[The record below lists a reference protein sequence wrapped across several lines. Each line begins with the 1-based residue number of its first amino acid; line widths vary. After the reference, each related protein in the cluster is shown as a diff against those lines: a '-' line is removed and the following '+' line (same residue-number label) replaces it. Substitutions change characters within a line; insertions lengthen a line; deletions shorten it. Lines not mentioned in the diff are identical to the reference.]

1 MTGTCALQP
10 SQIGSTI
17 RHECQDYD
25 WDELDDYGESP
36 LDYCQACQDGVE
48 TWQRL
53 SVIIRNAKNEESV
66 DVEPAIVGSAVLP
79 FTEGEI
85 RELKEGDPFMRM
97 MILDPYRGLD
107 RSWFDYDCM
116 WREEQGLP
124 MSWEEGG
131 LPDEGGFTFDTR
143 PCTVGVSQADK
154 AAEMYNDW
162 EEAEEGWPEGT
173 RKRLGRPW
181 VFYRKRNIWVPTSS
195 VFRYSPHAYIKVVED
210 DGETKQKKK
219 PAAVGTFRECAKRT
233 PNDYRHDGSHGDTF
247 RNMKGPQEGCRG
259 WLPAAAAAESESEDE
274 GEWISTGAKAK
285 TKTNTKDQ
293 KKRTPKNR
301 DKKPRDPLE
310 RVLRFILE
318 EEKKAA
324 AAAAAAPKLET
335 AEEDSED
342 DLSCLAFLAR
352 KR

>member
-1 MTGTCALQP
+1 MTGFCALQP

-25 WDELDDYGESP
+25 WDELDDYGETP
-36 LDYCQACQDGVE
+36 LDYCQACQDGVA

-53 SVIIRNAKNEESV
+53 DIIIRNAKNEEPV

-107 RSWFDYDCM
+107 RTWFDYDCM

-143 PCTVGVSQADK
+143 PCTVGISLSDK

-162 EEAEEGWPEGT
+162 EEAEKGWPEGV
-173 RKRLGRPW
+173 RKRQGRPW

-210 DGETKQKKK
+210 EGETKQKKK
-219 PAAVGTFRECAKRT
+219 PAAVSTFR
-233 PNDYRHDGSHGDTF
+233 D
-247 RNMKGPQEGCRG
+247 MKGPQEGCRG
-259 WLPAAAAAESESEDE
+259 WLPAAAAESESEDE
-274 GEWISTGAKAK
+274 GEWISTGSKAK
-285 TKTNTKDQ
+285 SKGKAKEQ
-293 KKRTPKNR
+293 KKSTAKNR
-301 DKKPRDPLE
+301 NNKKPRDPLE
-310 RVLRFILE
+310 RVLRFIVE

-324 AAAAAAPKLET
+324 AAAPSKPEATAADS
-335 AEEDSED
+335 DSED